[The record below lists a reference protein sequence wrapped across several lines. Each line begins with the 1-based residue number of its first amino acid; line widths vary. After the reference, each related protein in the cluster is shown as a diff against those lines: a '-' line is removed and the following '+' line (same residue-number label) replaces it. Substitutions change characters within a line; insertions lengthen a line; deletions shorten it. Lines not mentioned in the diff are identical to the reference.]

1 MRSFVRNIKVLIL
14 PVIFWFSAA
23 HTFGQSVTISS
34 LEEAI
39 DIALAENIDYQNY
52 IINQEKANLEYK
64 QSRRFRLPTVSG
76 TFNGQRNG
84 NLATT
89 PVPGEFF
96 GQPGEVVYAQ
106 FGQRYNYNA
115 GINATQELIN
125 REASLKSKIS
135 KLKNSMAASDQ
146 NLFESVLREQISLYY
161 YTGLI
166 ANRAVQLGQEDL
178 ENATKV
184 LELTELKFDEGLIDK
199 ISANHATINK
209 NMIEQ
214 SLVSSGQLERQCN
227 TELKILLGV
236 KPTDSLTIA
245 GQFDYSIPQNFE
257 VAQLNAHPQIIKEEL
272 NTEQA
277 DLQVKL
283 SQSSLLPSIA
293 LSTYYGAQQFGDDL
307 ILGFGP
313 GDWSSYSYI
322 SLSLNVPIFTGF
334 NNRSNIKISKLNQE
348 IASNQKLEVERNQQ
362 VKDEQLITD
371 YKYSLKEAAL
381 ALETYHLYEENSRL
395 SLSKYE
401 EGLISLDQYLNIFE
415 DYIRAE
421 NAYLNAMTS
430 IFTYYSKII
439 SRVSI

>member
-1 MRSFVRNIKVLIL
+1 MKNMVLVLTIFCLCISYDSMR
-14 PVIFWFSAA
+14 AQ
-23 HTFGQSVTISS
+23 HVTIHS
-34 LEEAI
+34 LDEAI
-39 DIALAENIDYQNY
+39 RLALAENVDLKNY
-52 IINQEKANLEYK
+52 TINQEKADLEYK
-64 QSRRFRLPTVSG
+64 QSRSYRLPTISG
-76 TFNGQRNG
+76 SFSGQRNG

-115 GINATQELIN
+115 GINATKELIN

-135 KLKNSMAASDQ
+135 KLNNSMATSDQ
-146 NLFESVLREQISLYY
+146 DLFESVLREQISLYY
-161 YTGLI
+161 YTELI
-166 ANRAVQLGQEDL
+166 ASRAVTLGQEDL
-178 ENATKV
+178 ENAKKV
-184 LELTELKFDEGLIDK
+184 LELTELKYEEGLVDK
-199 ISANHATINK
+199 IGLNHANINK

-214 SLVSSGQLERQCN
+214 NLVSNSQLQRQCN
-227 TELKILLGV
+227 TELKVLLGV
-236 KPTDSLTIA
+236 KPTDTLTIA
-245 GQFDYSIPQNFE
+245 GQFDYSIPQSFE
-257 VAQLNAHPQIIKEEL
+257 TVQLNVHPQIIKEEL
-272 NTEQA
+272 NAEQA
-277 DLQVKL
+277 ELQVKL
-283 SQSSLLPSIA
+283 SQSSLLPSLA

-307 ILGFGP
+307 LLGFGP

-322 SLSLNVPIFTGF
+322 ALSLNVPIFAGF

-362 VKDEQLITD
+362 VKDEQLIAD
-371 YKYSLKEAAL
+371 YKYGLREAAL
-381 ALETYHLYEENSRL
+381 ALDTYHLYEENSRL

-401 EGLISLDQYLNIFE
+401 EGLMSLDQYLGIFE
-415 DYIRAE
+415 DYIKAE